1 MSMILFNIPTPPSA
15 GATSLYLHRYDAFN
29 LEPADVLLLEKI
41 YGGVCKTFDVSR
53 WHIKMSFWYFTH
65 FVPSFL

>member
-1 MSMILFNIPTPPSA
+1 MPMILFNIPTPPSA

-41 YGGVCKTFDVSR
+41 DGGVCKTFDVIR
-53 WHIKMSFWYFTH
+53 WHIKMSFSYFTH